1 MIFSVSALHVHLKV
15 SKHSR
20 KPQMND
26 WLQRHKIRSVIPG
39 KNQGNLDAKF
49 EFSFSQATRRS
60 SSSFLCIFLLPSGH
74 RKSSFSVS
82 SSDIT
87 LFRRFDAR
95 SEVKNR
101 IFLSE
106 VTRRSF
112 FVSCSFFSSSFI
124 GASKEFLQR
133 FIVGRR
139 FVQAFR
145 SDYSMLP
152 RSSSSPCHLLS
163 KFSRQLLWQRAL
175 NKRLRIWMHM
185 YACHLTMFLWSACVA
200 WVWGSLSPS
209 FVHLWD
215 FAFLLVRNRKWFISS
230 EENDNQWMED
240 IQSIFRDAQF
250 MFFLCHSCERFDLNN
265 KWMSW

>member
-1 MIFSVSALHVHLKV
+1 MTEWLCDIARWSLHKV
-15 SKHSR
+15 SGWAR
-20 KPQMND
+20 T
-26 WLQRHKIRSVIPG
+26 RSSGDSEPEISFRNRSPSG
-39 KNQGNLDAKF
+39 KNCDGAA
-49 EFSFSQATRRS
+49 FSAVVPTHVQVRRRPFFVLFLVF
-60 SSSFLCIFLLPSGH
+60 FLCL
-74 RKSSFSVS
+74 
-82 SSDIT
+82 
-87 LFRRFDAR
+87 
-95 SEVKNR
+95 
-101 IFLSE
+101 
-106 VTRRSF
+106 
-112 FVSCSFFSSSFI
+112 

-133 FIVGRR
+133 FIVGLR
-139 FVQAFR
+139 FAQAFR